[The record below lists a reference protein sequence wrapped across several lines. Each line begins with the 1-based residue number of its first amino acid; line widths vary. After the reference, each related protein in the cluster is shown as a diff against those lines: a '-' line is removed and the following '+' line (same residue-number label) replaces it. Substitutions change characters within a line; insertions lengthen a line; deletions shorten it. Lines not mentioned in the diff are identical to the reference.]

1 MVQYLLDGPQ
11 VEIKIKPHGNSKQ
24 SRPYFRTSESTK
36 CHIKKVASS
45 HTPKDAVSIL
55 TTEQGG
61 ELQASSA
68 ASLPRS
74 RCQIKYARHH
84 QHNKDCNPLYSVM
97 LECKLAQGKSEAFV
111 QDVKAA
117 PQPMCVLCFDWQL
130 DDMVRFL
137 TKNHSFG
144 VLTVDTTYNLGDF
157 YVTPVSYP
165 HLMLEDISTGKPPLI
180 LGPVLVHQSV
190 DFPAFNYF
198 ASTLI
203 GCRRNLRHIMAC
215 GTDGDKALVEAITH
229 SFPYA
234 LQLRCFLH
242 FRRNVQEKLR
252 EMGLPSLV
260 SEEFVHDIF
269 GKRTGNTF
277 QEGLV
282 DSSSADEVQE
292 RLSLLEPIWNA
303 RESPHAPASGPRFYA
318 WFCQY
323 QADIV
328 KHHMRKDLRE
338 AAGLGCPPT
347 NFTTNMALNR
357 SIL

>member
-1 MVQYLLDGPQ
+1 MYTVLGLFDPHFLNYTDSQDKQHNYAMVQYLLEGPQ
-11 VEIKIKPHGNSKQ
+11 VEIKIKPHGNSKHD
-24 SRPYFRTSESTK
+24 RPYFRTPESTK
-36 CHIKKVASS
+36 RRIRKVASS
-45 HTPKDAVSIL
+45 HTPKDAVNIL

-74 RCQIKYARHH
+74 RRQIKYACDN
-84 QHNKDCNPLYSVM
+84 QQVKDSNLLYSIM
-97 LECKLAQGKSEAFV
+97 FECKLAQGKSGAFV

-137 TKNHSFG
+137 TKNHYFG
-144 VLTVDTTYNLGDF
+144 VLTIDTTYNLGDF

-165 HLMLEDISTGKPPLI
+165 HLMLEDINTGKSPLI

-190 DFPAFNYF
+190 DFSAFKYF

-203 GCRRNLRHIMAC
+203 GCRRELRHVLAC

-242 FRRNVQEKLR
+242 FRRNIQEKL
-252 EMGLPSLV
+252 
-260 SEEFVHDIF
+260 
-269 GKRTGNTF
+269 
-277 QEGLV
+277 
-282 DSSSADEVQE
+282 
-292 RLSLLEPIWNA
+292 
-303 RESPHAPASGPRFYA
+303 
-318 WFCQY
+318 
-323 QADIV
+323 
-328 KHHMRKDLRE
+328 
-338 AAGLGCPPT
+338 
-347 NFTTNMALNR
+347 
-357 SIL
+357 